1 MKAMALRAHASSVDL
16 PFGGAMHD
24 RSQVLRNAHTDLPGV
39 LGDRF
44 FDGVESF
51 ANESASDNARGG
63 SETNHPISPGI

>member
-1 MKAMALRAHASSVDL
+1 
-16 PFGGAMHD
+16 MHD
-24 RSQVLRNAHTDLPGV
+24 RSQVLRNAHTYLPGV